1 MQTQAQKNLYRTLEQ
16 ITEPISDFNSNRFKN
31 WLAQIGN
38 FIVQYLT
45 TQDEPKIWQSKDW
58 FGHSWWNVYLPR
70 TGQMV
75 RLSSEAE
82 VRIWLEENL
91 RF

>member
-1 MQTQAQKNLYRTLEQ
+1 MQTQAQKNLYCTLEQ

-31 WLAQIGN
+31 WLAQIGH
-38 FIVQYLT
+38 FIVKYLT

-58 FGHSWWNVYLPR
+58 FGRSWWNVYLPR
-70 TGQMV
+70 TGQTV
-75 RLSSEAE
+75 RLTSEAE

>member
-31 WLAQIGN
+31 WLAQVGN

-45 TQDEPKIWQSKDW
+45 TRDEPKVWQSKDW

>member
-82 VRIWLEENL
+82 VRVWLEENL